1 LLEPG
6 TILSGYRIDGV
17 LGEGG
22 MAVVYRATQLSL
34 NREVALKLL
43 GTQLGEDASF
53 RERFK
58 REGQMQAALD
68 HRHIVAVYEAGESEL
83 GLFLAMRL
91 IPGPTL
97 KELILG
103 DQLDPR
109 RTLRLLAQVAQALDA
124 AHEGGL
130 IHRDIKPQNIL
141 VDRDD
146 HVYLAD
152 FGLTKSLDEESSLTA
167 PGQFLGTIDYSA
179 PEQIQGEAA
188 TAATDIYALTAVLY
202 ECLTGQVPFKESNE
216 AAVLH
221 AHIIKPPPK
230 ATDVRPELPAAI
242 DEVIARGMAK
252 DPTARPVSA
261 SELLREATRAL
272 ASVPT
277 VVSQTEQTRSAETL
291 GAGTAQMT
299 RAGGAV
305 SPAVAAAK
313 GAETVASAPPA
324 ATGRTG
330 GAAIALVLALGVVAA
345 VVGFLVGGSGGSKT
359 GAKLVNTASVGHLQL
374 RYPSGWQLGS
384 PAASVPGLSLSE
396 PLVLSAAGGQAS
408 VTAGEVTSAT
418 GPTLLPASFRAHVE
432 GQLPAGEAV
441 KLGALEGYRYEGV
454 RAGGGTLTLYAVPTT
469 AGVATIACRG
479 GNECGPIAATLRLVG
494 TTPYGLGPSAGYA
507 SRLTTV
513 LGRLR
518 GPLGTLARASTQ
530 AGQASAAQRIA
541 RAFSTAAGELD
552 ATSAPPAAGEAHPK
566 LVAATRGLS
575 DAYARLAGAARSN
588 DAGAYARARADVAAG
603 SAALESALRGLRPLG
618 YTLET

>member
-6 TILSGYRIDGV
+6 TILAGYRVDGV

-22 MAVVYRATQLSL
+22 MAIVYRATQLSL

-43 GTQLGEDASF
+43 STQFGEDESF

-68 HRHIVAVYEAGESEL
+68 HRHIVAVYEAGESEQ

-109 RTLRLLAQVAQALDA
+109 RTLRLLAQVAQALDT
-124 AHEGGL
+124 AHEAGL

-141 VDRDD
+141 IDRDD

-202 ECLTGQVPFKESNE
+202 ECLTGQVPFKENNE

-230 ATDVRPELPAAI
+230 ATDLRPELPAAI
-242 DEVIARGMAK
+242 DEVVARGMAK

-277 VVSQTEQTRSAETL
+277 VVSQTEQTRATETL
-291 GAGTAQMT
+291 GAGLGQVT

-305 SPAVAAAK
+305 SPTLPSAPS
-313 GAETVASAPPA
+313 AETVASAPPDA
-324 ATGRTG
+324 KRRTS

-345 VVGFLVGGSGGSKT
+345 VVGFAVGSSGSSKST
-359 GAKLVNTASVGHLQL
+359 AKLVNTASVGHLQL

-384 PAASVPGLSLSE
+384 SAASVPGLSFGE
-396 PLVLSAAGGQAS
+396 PLAIAATNGQAS
-408 VTAGEVTSAT
+408 VTAGEVRSAT
-418 GPTLLPASFRAHVE
+418 GPTLLPASFREKVE
-432 GQLPAGEAV
+432 GQLPKGEAV

-454 RAGGGTLTLYAVPTT
+454 RAGGGALTLYTVPTT

-479 GNECGPIAATLRLVG
+479 GEECGPIAATLRLVG
-494 TTPYGLGPSAGYA
+494 ATPEGLGPSAGYA
-507 SRLTTV
+507 SRLTGV
-513 LGRLR
+513 LGKLR
-518 GPLGTLARASTQ
+518 VPLGALNRASTQ

-541 RAFSTAAGELD
+541 HAFSTAAREL
-552 ATSAPPAAGEAHPK
+552 AQTPPPPAAGEAHPK
-566 LVAATRGLS
+566 ILAAVRGLS
-575 DAYARLAGAARSN
+575 TAYGRLASAARSN
-588 DAGAYARARADVAAG
+588 DSGAYARAKTDVATG
-603 SAALESALRGLRPLG
+603 SGALQDALRGLRTLG